1 MNLNIQESLDKLL
14 VYIETENYKGYDPY
28 DTLNSWVPF
37 KFFGRWSAAIATQIQ
52 KRNPI
57 NIRPLLGIKKE
68 YNPKAMGLFLQIYSI
83 LYQKTNKNEFLERAE
98 FFFNWLKENYS
109 KGYSGSCWGYNFP
122 WANSEHYY
130 NSFTP
135 SAVVTGFVCKGI
147 YEYYKITSDNTAR
160 HIILDVTK
168 FINKDLHWYKDE
180 TGICISYTPIKR
192 DICYNASLLAAE
204 ILSMNSELNG
214 NEQDKQNAIKAI
226 DFVIARQK
234 QNGLWAYSE
243 DKNGKERIQTDFHQG
258 YVLESIYGIKKRLC
272 IDNDRWKTALYKGIE
287 FYLQKQFY
295 NNGRS
300 LWRVPKVFPVE
311 IHNQTQ
317 GIITF
322 LKLKEYFSNTE
333 EFAHIIAKWTINNMQ
348 SKDGHFYYQIFK
360 YHKHKISYMRWSN
373 AWMLLAL
380 SMLMKEEK

>member
-1 MNLNIQESLDKLL
+1 MNVDIQESFDKLL
-14 VYIETENYKGYDPY
+14 DYIESETFKGYDPY
-28 DTLNSWVPF
+28 DTLNSWIPF
-37 KFFGRWSAAIATQIQ
+37 KFFGKWPAAIATQIQ

-68 YNPKAMGLFLQIYSI
+68 YNPKAMGLFLQAYSI
-83 LYQKTNKNEFLERAE
+83 LYKKTNKKKYLEKAD

-109 KGYSGSCWGYNFP
+109 KGYSGFCWGYNFP
-122 WANSEHYY
+122 WANPKHYY

-147 YEYYKITSDNTAR
+147 YEYYKITRDKTAI

-168 FINKDLHWYKDE
+168 FINQDLYWYKDK
-180 TGICISYTPIKR
+180 TGICISYTPVEK

-204 ILSMNSELNG
+204 ILSMNSELND

-243 DKNGKERIQTDFHQG
+243 DENGEERIQTDFHQG
-258 YVLESIYGIKKRLC
+258 YVLESINGIKKRLC
-272 IDNDRWKTALYKGIE
+272 IDSDRWNTALFKGIE
-287 FYLQKQFY
+287 YYIQKQFC

-311 IHNQTQ
+311 IHNQAQ
-317 GIITF
+317 GVITF
-322 LKLKEYFSNTE
+322 LKLKEYFTNTE
-333 EFAHIIAKWTINNMQ
+333 EFANTIAKWTIENMQ
-348 SKDGHFYYQIFK
+348 GKDGHFYYQNHK
-360 YHKHKISYMRWSN
+360 YYKHKISYMRWSN
-373 AWMLLAL
+373 AWMFLAL
-380 SMLMKEEK
+380 SMLMEEE